1 MRPCVLLWTPLGG
14 QRAALADGLR
24 SLDIDLIEAGD
35 EAAAIAALERA
46 DAALLAGVASGYTA
60 ALAAAVRRAPRL
72 RFVQLTATG
81 TEGIERHGVPPHVV
95 VASVGP
101 TMAAVV
107 AEHALALMLALVRRI
122 PEAAMQGSRGV
133 WNRPAVLAGLG
144 SLEGKTLC
152 LVGFGRIGKEIARRA
167 HPFGM
172 ACIAVNR
179 SGRNDAPELA
189 DPVFPVGRLPEAL
202 GRSDVLA
209 ISLPDAPDTRRLFDA
224 PQWAACRPG
233 ALVVNV
239 GRGSVIHTDALVA
252 ALASGHIAG
261 AGLDVTEPEPLPE
274 GHPLWSARG
283 ALITPHV
290 AGGGSPKSL
299 QRLTALIAENLSR
312 FAAGRPVLHLLEDRG

>member
-1 MRPCVLLWTPLGG
+1 MRPCVLLWTPLTG

-24 SLDIDLIEAGD
+24 PLDIELIDAGD

-72 RFVQLTATG
+72 RFLQLIATG
-81 TEGIERHGVPPHVV
+81 TEGLERHGVPPHIS
-95 VASVGP
+95 VADVGEA
-101 TMAAVV
+101 MAAVV
-107 AEHALALMLALVRRI
+107 AEHAMALMLALARRI
-122 PEAAMQGSRGV
+122 PEAALQGARGV
-133 WNRPAVLAGLG
+133 WNRPAVMAGIG

-167 HPFGM
+167 RAFGM
-172 ACIAVNR
+172 GCIAVNR
-179 SGRNDAPELA
+179 SGRNVAPELA
-189 DPVFPVGRLPEAL
+189 GEVFPIGLLPQAL
-202 GRSDVLA
+202 SQADVLA
-209 ISLPDAPDTRRLFDA
+209 ISLPDAADTRGLFDA
-224 PQWAACRPG
+224 RMWSACRPG

-239 GRGSVIHTDALVA
+239 GRGAVVDSDALVA

-274 GHPLWSARG
+274 GHPLWNARG

-290 AGGGSPKSL
+290 AGAGSPQSL

-312 FAAGRPVLHLLEDRG
+312 FAARQPLLHPWAGRA